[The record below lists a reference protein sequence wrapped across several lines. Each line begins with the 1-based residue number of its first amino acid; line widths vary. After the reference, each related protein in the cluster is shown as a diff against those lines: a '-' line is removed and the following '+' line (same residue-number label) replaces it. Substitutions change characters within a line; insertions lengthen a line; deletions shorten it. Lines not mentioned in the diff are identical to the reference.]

1 MKPATP
7 RRGRPKKYGR
17 PSHPITV
24 TLPEDVLARL
34 RVVDADIGRA
44 IVRLVERQDAPRGRP
59 RAAAALTE
67 YGRHAVIVVTPA
79 RALKRLPGVELV
91 PLSDG
96 RALISLD
103 HPNSISEFELGLLDA
118 LDAAVTDGD
127 RETLQE
133 LVNILRRARKSRRVS
148 IKERSII
155 VLEAKTPHLERVL

>member
-1 MKPATP
+1 MRPAP
-7 RRGRPKKYGR
+7 LRRGRPKKYGR

-24 TLPEDVLARL
+24 TLPEDVLERL

-44 IVRLVERQDAPRGRP
+44 IVRLVEGQDAPRRGR

-67 YGRHAVIVVTPA
+67 YGRHAVIVGTPA
-79 RALKRLPGVELV
+79 KALKRLPGVELV

-103 HPNSISEFELGLLDA
+103 QPNSISEFELAVLDA
-118 LDAAVTDGD
+118 LEASATDGD
-127 RETLQE
+127 RETLRE
-133 LVNILRRARKSRRVS
+133 LGDILRRARKSRRVS

-155 VLEAKTPHLERVL
+155 VLEAK